1 MEPASTPA
9 RNARRGRAFSWSSL
23 ALAVAAALF
32 YLGAASLPRAASLP
46 GAVVL
51 GGTAALLIGSAIL
64 ALFALFGG
72 ESWLAITLAP
82 AVLIFDAL
90 AMVPVL
96 LLNGL
101 TVSG

>member
-1 MEPASTPA
+1 MGTASAPA
-9 RNARRGRAFSWSSL
+9 RNVRRGRALSWASV
-23 ALAVAAALF
+23 ALAVAAALV
-32 YLGAASLPRAASLP
+32 YIGATMPPGAASLP
-46 GAVVL
+46 GAVML

-90 AMVPVL
+90 AMIPVL
-96 LLNGL
+96 LLGGSIL
-101 TVSG
+101 FG